1 VLRVTGPDAEHERTM
16 ISGAALTMY
25 VFLLAFAAA
34 FLLGGKRPFLALST
48 RVTLVVLL
56 GLALAYAIGDQ
67 SYRSVV
73 GIATLIANVLFIAFA
88 AIDFLNWQ
96 KKGLAGD

>member
-1 VLRVTGPDAEHERTM
+1 MPKKKIM
-16 ISGAALTMY
+16 ISGGTLNMY

-48 RVTLVVLL
+48 RVMLVVLL
-56 GLALAYAIGDQ
+56 GLALTYAVGNHAFRAYA
-67 SYRSVV
+67 

-88 AIDFLNWQ
+88 VIDYVNWQ
-96 KKGLAGD
+96 KNRAADRP